1 VSSAVPTSGA
11 SIVPFR
17 IAVSAAELEDLQR
30 RLATVRWPP
39 EAPGAGWEDGVPL
52 GYLRELAEYWRTT
65 YDWRRH
71 EARLNS
77 FAQFT
82 TEIDGARVHFLHVRS
97 AEPDALPLIVT
108 HGWPGSIAEFIHVI
122 GPLADPRAHGGDPGD
137 AFHVVAPSIPG
148 YGFSGP
154 TRAPGWDVARVARAW
169 AELMSRLGYQRYGAQ
184 GGDWGSAVSQQ
195 LARVA
200 AGHIVGLHLNLLMTA
215 QPAAGPGPAD
225 LSGADHRAAQSLIE
239 FRTWRSG
246 YQLVNATQS
255 QTLAYALTDSP
266 VGQLA
271 WIVDKMM
278 EWSAARHAPEEAV
291 DRDLILTNVMLYW
304 LTRTA
309 GSSAR
314 LYKTL
319 TSAQPPATRIEAP
332 TAVAVFPSD
341 IAQPVRAWAQ
351 QQANVVRW
359 TEFEHGGHFAA
370 LEAPNPLVHDIRAF
384 FRRLRR

>member
-1 VSSAVPTSGA
+1 VSSAAPASGA

-97 AEPDALPLIVT
+97 AEPDALPLVVT
-108 HGWPGSIAEFIHVI
+108 HGWPGSIAEFIDVI

-200 AGHIVGLHLNLLMTA
+200 AGRIVGLHLNLLMTA

-225 LSGADHRAAQSLIE
+225 LSGADRRAAQSLIE

-341 IAQPVRAWAQ
+341 IARPVPAWAQ

-384 FRRLRR
+384 FRQLRR